1 MPVADVLRL
10 QEYRDRRSA
19 RLRLSHALHSGDRRK
34 HEVFEN
40 LVEVAELAG
49 ADRAAAVW
57 VDERGSRLIHPYV
70 VVDQIAARPRRAFA
84 YEPLAEAW
92 QLGVPGARDR
102 LAEPATSVPATFAV
116 ALGSDGTRAWFVVAD
131 SVVPRPMIVSEARD
145 RIMYLAGECASVVLH
160 RDLDADAHTSDVAMS
175 SARFAGWDI
184 LADLEGR
191 ESNEVESR
199 RIAQRFVV
207 ARLVRMHLDDDLMA
221 PAERVAG
228 QVRRARA
235 ELGDPVAG
243 GPEADLWERT
253 LATLEEGRL
262 EHLAEVLVELGD
274 AVEAQGHV
282 SGALEIYRCAYEVA
296 AAVGVPRS
304 AVDAARLAG
313 RLTRRRAEWAEA
325 ERWFDLTREIAE
337 AANLPDAAAR
347 ALVGLGG
354 VKRELGNLPAARAR
368 FHDALLKAEES
379 RDPETIA
386 LVHHGLVWVEQSAGN
401 LMDSL
406 HHGWIAIA
414 TYASDV
420 GRTRCVASV
429 AETLMQLSDH
439 DAAEDAWSYVALAS
453 DEHYYMVYAQESL
466 AHLRALKGDRDGF
479 LHYAAQ
485 SDALGWATGASSAT
499 ADALRT
505 RGLSYE
511 ALGETNVAKAW
522 LKKAVTFAE
531 ERGYNR
537 ILFEAEEALKRLEAR
552 PRPATPE
559 CKPVPAAPLE
569 VREGLRAMRRQVV
582 RV

>member
-1 MPVADVLRL
+1 MIPADV
-10 QEYRDRRSA
+10 
-19 RLRLSHALHSGDRRK
+19 
-34 HEVFEN
+34 
-40 LVEVAELAG
+40 
-49 ADRAAAVW
+49 
-57 VDERGSRLIHPYV
+57 
-70 VVDQIAARPRRAFA
+70 
-84 YEPLAEAW
+84 
-92 QLGVPGARDR
+92 
-102 LAEPATSVPATFAV
+102 
-116 ALGSDGTRAWFVVAD
+116 
-131 SVVPRPMIVSEARD
+131 RD

-160 RDLDADAHTSDVAMS
+160 RDLDAVCYSADGMS

-191 ESNEVESR
+191 ESNDVESR

-207 ARLVRMHLDDDLMA
+207 ARLVRMHLDDDLAA
-221 PAERVAG
+221 PAERIAG
-228 QVRRARA
+228 QVGRARA
-235 ELGDPVAG
+235 EITDAAADVA
-243 GPEADLWERT
+243 EADLWEHT
-253 LATLEEGRL
+253 LSALEQGRL
-262 EHLAEVLVELGD
+262 EQLATTLVELGD

-282 SGALEIYRCAYEVA
+282 SGALEIYRCAFDVS
-296 AAVGVPRS
+296 AAVGAPRS

-325 ERWFDLTREIAE
+325 ERWFDLTREIAD

-354 VKRELGNLPAARAR
+354 VRRELGNLPAARAR
-368 FHDALLKAEES
+368 FHEALVKAEES

-401 LMDSL
+401 LMESL

-414 TYASDV
+414 TYASEA

-429 AETLMQLSDH
+429 AETLMQLGDH

-453 DEHYYMVYAQESL
+453 DEHYYLVYAQESL
-466 AHLRALKGDRDGF
+466 AHICALRGDRVEF
-479 LHYAAQ
+479 LRYAAK

-511 ALGETNVAKAW
+511 ALGEPNVAKNW
-522 LKKAVTFAE
+522 LEKAVQFAE
-531 ERGYNR
+531 RRGYNR
-537 ILFEAEEALKRLEAR
+537 ILFEAEEALRRLEA
-552 PRPATPE
+552 PAPVAPKG
-559 CKPVPAAPLE
+559 KPAPAAPLE

-582 RV
+582 GVMG

>member
-1 MPVADVLRL
+1 
-10 QEYRDRRSA
+10 
-19 RLRLSHALHSGDRRK
+19 
-34 HEVFEN
+34 
-40 LVEVAELAG
+40 
-49 ADRAAAVW
+49 
-57 VDERGSRLIHPYV
+57 
-70 VVDQIAARPRRAFA
+70 
-84 YEPLAEAW
+84 
-92 QLGVPGARDR
+92 
-102 LAEPATSVPATFAV
+102 
-116 ALGSDGTRAWFVVAD
+116 
-131 SVVPRPMIVSEARD
+131 
-145 RIMYLAGECASVVLH
+145 
-160 RDLDADAHTSDVAMS
+160 
-175 SARFAGWDI
+175 
-184 LADLEGR
+184 
-191 ESNEVESR
+191 
-199 RIAQRFVV
+199 
-207 ARLVRMHLDDDLMA
+207 MHLDDDLMA
-221 PAERVAG
+221 PAERLAG

-253 LATLEEGRL
+253 LAALEEARL
-262 EHLAEVLVELGD
+262 EHLAEILVELGD

-282 SGALEIYRCAYEVA
+282 SGALEIYRCAYEIA

-429 AETLMQLSDH
+429 AETLMQLGDH
-439 DAAEDAWSYVALAS
+439 DAAEDAWSYVAMSS

-466 AHLRALKGDRDGF
+466 AHLRALRGDRDGF

-511 ALGETNVAKAW
+511 ALGELAVAKEW

-537 ILFEAEEALKRLEAR
+537 ILFEVEEALKRLDAP
-552 PRPATPE
+552 PRPAPE
-559 CKPVPAAPLE
+559 CKPLPAAPLE

-582 RV
+582 RVGG